1 MLMRCVEIE
10 SEPYGKANY
19 YKEAAYLIKAEGT
32 DANKFVRLANE
43 AIELYSIAGRSGGAA
58 ECEFPGGGGR
68 GLQYCGGRGGRE

>member
-1 MLMRCVEIE
+1 MRCVEIE

-58 ECEFPGGGGR
+58 NLAKECAEKLEEEFDLER
-68 GLQYCGGRGGRE
+68 AA